1 MEQRLIK
8 ESKRQSVGKIT
19 FLTPY
24 YKEGR
29 GNATTAKRIV
39 TGLNKNRVHTD
50 VVAFDEQSISTDI
63 VEKIERNP
71 LLHILH
77 FRRFSDWQEKNQF
90 YFETPYVIT
99 SGGTDVNIDIFKEE
113 HKEKIG
119 RVLGN
124 AAAITVFSHDSK
136 QKLLS
141 VYENLE
147 SKVHV
152 IKQSVWLPEISGI
165 RPKEKVN
172 LTDNGFNI
180 VLPAGLRAVKDVLFV
195 MPALI
200 ELKQQFPKLTFTIVG
215 SAIERSVLNEVID
228 VTKKYPWVS
237 YYEDVPF
244 EEMSSIYEQSDVI
257 INSSFSEGQSS
268 ALLEAMFFKKPVVA
282 RNNGGN
288 KSIID
293 HGRTGFLFA
302 TLQQFYN
309 QIKELVLHDE
319 LRQYVTKH
327 ASEYVMKEHHLEKE
341 ITSYLHLYN
350 KVLNYC

>member
-1 MEQRLIK
+1 MDEPKIMQVKQQSIK
-8 ESKRQSVGKIT
+8 NIA

-24 YKEGR
+24 FKEGR
-29 GNATTAKRIV
+29 GNATTARRIV
-39 TGLNKNRVHTD
+39 TGLCENQVHTD
-50 VVAFDEQSISTDI
+50 VVAYDEQSISIDI
-63 VEKIERNP
+63 VDTIERNP

-90 YFETPYVIT
+90 YLQTPYVIT

-113 HKEKIG
+113 YKEKIG
-119 RVLGN
+119 KVLRN

-141 VYENLE
+141 VYKNLE

-152 IKQSVWLPEISGI
+152 IKQSVWLPEISGT
-165 RPKEKVN
+165 RPKKTVYLSE
-172 LTDNGFNI
+172 DGFNI
-180 VLPAGLRAVKDVLFV
+180 VLPAGLRVVKDVLYV
-195 MPALI
+195 LPALI
-200 ELKQQFPKLTFTIVG
+200 ELKQSFPKLTFTIVG
-215 SAIERSVLNEVID
+215 SAIDHSILKAVSD
-228 VTKKYPWVS
+228 VTKTHPWVS

-244 EEMSSIYEQSDVI
+244 EEMSLIYEQSDVI

-268 ALLEAMFFKKPVVA
+268 ALLEAMFLKKPVVA

-293 HGRTGFLFA
+293 HGRTGFLFEN
-302 TLQQFYN
+302 LQQFYN
-309 QIKELVLHDE
+309 QIRELALYDE
-319 LRQYVTKH
+319 LCQYVTEN
-327 ASEYVMKEHHLEKE
+327 ASEYVMKEHNLKNE

-350 KVLNYC
+350 EVLN